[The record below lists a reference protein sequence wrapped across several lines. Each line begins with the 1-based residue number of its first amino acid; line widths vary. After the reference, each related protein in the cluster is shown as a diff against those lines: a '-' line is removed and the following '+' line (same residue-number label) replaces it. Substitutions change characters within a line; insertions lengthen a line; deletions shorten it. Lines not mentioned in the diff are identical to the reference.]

1 MIRPYTILAALLAT
15 PLLAQQA
22 HPVFQPHPEGKHSS
36 HVPAV
41 KMPLGAPK
49 GSSYYTESFDSS
61 LNGWTVVSGVG
72 NVDWAWTNTGPGP
85 TSSTYPV
92 PVLNTSTPSGW
103 AIFDD
108 DFLGQSGVLSES
120 SIVSP
125 VIDLSTAPANL
136 KLEFDQ
142 FFQEFSDPD
151 VDTYVGISTDGGTT
165 WNETALNNGV
175 GRDGRPNPELVDV
188 NISSWVA
195 ANPSNVQIRFRYRAT
210 WDYGWQVDNIVI
222 NELPDNDM
230 ALLEMYKTGFSFG
243 NTGVADMDYTIY
255 PVEQVRPMLL
265 HGKVKN
271 KGFLDQTNVTLNA
284 TVTGPGGVEF
294 TGASAA
300 LATSAADQVDSLAV
314 EGFTPS
320 GTVGTYTV
328 KLEVT
333 QNEGDQNLTN
343 NEKTQS
349 FEVNECIWAHDNG
362 VCEQAIT
369 AGPDNLTDQTEIGNY
384 FDVAN
389 AGSFLYGV
397 DIALE
402 ESTTAGILIYASVRD
417 ENLDQIAVSAE
428 YDVDAATLN
437 TVGGTNFFTIV
448 FDDPIELLQ
457 GNAYCVMVGGYG
469 GADQIHVATSGISAP
484 QVSIIHYPQAA
495 TPNAFYT
502 TRAPM
507 VRAILSASCAGVG
520 IAENNGSVSGV
531 QAWPN
536 PFSETADIRFDLN
549 TGANVTVELRDM
561 TGRLIQVERLGHRAA
576 GAQQVRFN
584 GLELADGV
592 YSYTINADGAR
603 TTGTLVHARH

>member
-1 MIRPYTILAALLAT
+1 MIRPYTMLAALLAT

-36 HVPAV
+36 HAPGV

-49 GSSYYTESFDSS
+49 GSSYYTESFDSG
-61 LNGWTVVSGVG
+61 LNGWTLVSGVG
-72 NVDWAWTNTGPGP
+72 NLDWTWTNTGPGP

-92 PVLNTSTPSGW
+92 PVLNSSTPSGW
-103 AIFDD
+103 AIIDD
-108 DFLGQSGVLSES
+108 DLLGQPGVLSES

-125 VIDLSTAPANL
+125 VIDLSAAPANL
-136 KLEFDQ
+136 KLEFEQ

-151 VDTYVGISTDGGTT
+151 VDTYLGISTDGGTT
-165 WNETALNNGV
+165 WNEAALNDGV

-195 ANPSNVQIRFRYRAT
+195 ANPTNVQIRLRYRAT

-222 NELPDNDM
+222 NELPANDM
-230 ALLEMYKTGFSFG
+230 ALLEMYKTGFSFA

-255 PVEQVRPMLL
+255 PTEQVRPMLL

-271 KGFLDQTNVTLNA
+271 KGSLDQTNVTLNA

-294 TGASAA
+294 TGAGTA
-300 LATSAADQVDSLAV
+300 LATSAPDQVDSLAV

-320 GTVGTYTV
+320 GAVGIYTV
-328 KLEVT
+328 KLEVM
-333 QNEGDQNLTN
+333 QNESDQNLTN

-349 FEVNECIWAHDNG
+349 FQVSECTWAHDNG
-362 VCEQAIT
+362 VCEQAVT
-369 AGPDNLTDQTEIGNY
+369 AGPDNIADQTEIGNY

-389 AGSFLYGV
+389 VGSFLYGV
-397 DIALE
+397 EIALE
-402 ESTTAGILIYASVRD
+402 DSTTPGIIIYASVRD

-437 TVGGTNFFTIV
+437 AVGGTNFFTIV

-457 GNAYCVMVGGYG
+457 GNAYCVMVGCYG
-469 GADQIHVATSGISAP
+469 GADQIYVATSGISAP
-484 QVSIIHYPQAA
+484 QVSIIHYPQAV

-520 IAENNGSVSGV
+520 ITENNGAVSGV

-536 PFSETADIRFDLN
+536 PFSGTADIRFDLN

-576 GAQQVRFN
+576 GAQQVRIN